1 MDRSKVIVDH
11 LTKEQVDRSN
21 LSKFQQ
27 FKIEKEYTTSAYK
40 NYLAH
45 QLFYIVSMLTRTIYQ
60 SVLYEYAGSIP
71 DEKWAILD
79 LMDEVV
85 ADSEER
91 FETGQESISQE
102 EESESESSSND
113 RDDSD
118 SSSDPWLR
126 LGEETKEGGPK
137 DPAIQFPGIDIKI
150 DLPPT
155 IFTPY
160 DHTKTDLAQEAR
172 TNADKARAEAD
183 RQHEQSKQAQ
193 EAKQAA
199 MDAAKA
205 AKEDVERK
213 AEALDKLVEKTTE
226 HKADLVDSAKG
237 AAAATLGGSK
247 GASNTTAVADEQS
260 GRVSK
265 DSGSLGGL
273 GTRGDAR
280 TGKGAG
286 ISTAAGK
293 ATETGL
299 TTIGIV
305 IIDAINNGRVQATA
319 EAQKEAIEQF
329 KGDIKNG
336 VPRDEALERAQ
347 EKLETGVK
355 DYKEVGYNER
365 AGVTGRTYTDVTKEQ
380 TIEETIK
387 ALEEYAD
394 AKEKEAEAAKEQS
407 EALTQAG
414 IESAKEEMAEERAQ
428 EAEREA
434 EQAGR
439 EAQESE
445 TTSSFDNNN
454 TNTTNTGEDTP
465 ECGSDTP
472 SCGSDCAS
480 DCGSDSPPCS
490 DCGSD
495 CSSDCTSDCGSDC
508 SPDCIND
515 CGSDCSSDCSFDIED
530 CGGCDCDDC
539 AGLGAD

>member
-11 LTKEQVDRSN
+11 LTKEQIDRSN

-27 FKIEKEYTTSAYK
+27 FKIEKEYMTSAYK

-45 QLFYIVSMLTRTIYQ
+45 QLFYTVSMLTRTIYQ
-60 SVLYEYAGSIP
+60 SVLYEYAEAMP
-71 DEKWAILD
+71 PEKWAMID
-79 LMDEVV
+79 LLDEVIS
-85 ADSEER
+85 DSEER
-91 FETGQESISQE
+91 FETGQESVSQE
-102 EESESESSSND
+102 EESSNGHTD
-113 RDDSD
+113 TDSD
-118 SSSDPWLR
+118 SSSDPWIR

-160 DHTKTDLAQEAR
+160 DHTKNDLAQEAR

-183 RQHEQSKQAQ
+183 RQHEQAKQAQ

-237 AAAATLGGSK
+237 AAAATLG
-247 GASNTTAVADEQS
+247 A
-260 GRVSK
+260 
-265 DSGSLGGL
+265 
-273 GTRGDAR
+273 
-280 TGKGAG
+280 GAG
-286 ISTAAGK
+286 TVGPTGSHQSTGDIGRGGHNNTSGAQALAERG
-293 ATETGL
+293 TEAGL
-299 TTIGIV
+299 TTIGVV

-329 KGDIKNG
+329 KEDLKNG

-434 EQAGR
+434 EQAER
-439 EAQESE
+439 DAEQESE
-445 TTSSFDNNN
+445 TTSSFDGNN
-454 TNTTNTGEDTP
+454 TNTTNTG
-465 ECGSDTP
+465 GDTP
-472 SCGSDCAS
+472 SCGFDCAS
-480 DCGSDSPPCS
+480 DCGSDATPCS

-508 SPDCIND
+508 S
-515 CGSDCSSDCSFDIED
+515 SECSFDTEE

-539 AGLGAD
+539 AGLGVD

>member
-11 LTKEQVDRSN
+11 LTKEQIDRSN
-21 LSKFQQ
+21 LSKYQQ
-27 FKIEKEYTTSAYK
+27 FKIEKEYMTSAYK

-45 QLFYIVSMLTRTIYQ
+45 QLFYTVSMLTRTIYQ

-71 DEKWAILD
+71 DEKWAIID
-79 LMDEVV
+79 LIDEVV
-85 ADSEER
+85 SDSEER

-102 EESESESSSND
+102 EERESASSND
-113 RDDSD
+113 NDDNSSD
-118 SSSDPWLR
+118 SWER
-126 LGEETKEGGPK
+126 IREETKEGGPK

-160 DHTKTDLAQEAR
+160 DHTKNDLAQEAKA
-172 TNADKARAEAD
+172 NADRARAEAD
-183 RQHEQSKQAQ
+183 RQHEQARQAQ

-226 HKADLVDSAKG
+226 HKADLVNTAKD
-237 AAAATLGGSK
+237 AAAATLG
-247 GASNTTAVADEQS
+247 A
-260 GRVSK
+260 
-265 DSGSLGGL
+265 
-273 GTRGDAR
+273 
-280 TGKGAG
+280 GAG
-286 ISTAAGK
+286 TVGPTGSHQNTGDLGHGGHHNTSGAQALAERG
-293 ATETGL
+293 TEAGL
-299 TTIGIV
+299 TTIGVV

-329 KGDIKNG
+329 KEDIKNG

-347 EKLETGVK
+347 EKLEAGVK

-414 IESAKEEMAEERAQ
+414 VESAKEEMAEERAQ

-434 EQAGR
+434 EQAER
-439 EAQESE
+439 EAGQESE
-445 TTSSFDNNN
+445 ITSSFDDTT
-454 TNTTNTGEDTP
+454 TNTTTTTTEEDTP
-465 ECGSDTP
+465 P
-472 SCGSDCAS
+472 S
-480 DCGSDSPPCS
+480 GSDSLPCVDCSS
-490 DCGSD
+490 DSLPCSD
-495 CSSDCTSDCGSDC
+495 CSSDDETGCT
-508 SPDCIND
+508 
-515 CGSDCSSDCSFDIED
+515 FDTEQ

-539 AGLGAD
+539 GSLGVD

>member
-21 LSKFQQ
+21 LSKYQQ

-45 QLFYIVSMLTRTIYQ
+45 QLFYTVSMLTRTIYQ

-71 DEKWAILD
+71 DEKWAMID
-79 LMDEVV
+79 LLDEVV
-85 ADSEER
+85 SDSEER
-91 FETGQESISQE
+91 FETGQESVSQE
-102 EESESESSSND
+102 EESESSNND
-113 RDDSD
+113 SYSDSD
-118 SSSDPWLR
+118 DSSDPWIR
-126 LGEETKEGGPK
+126 LGAETKEGGPK

-160 DHTKTDLAQEAR
+160 DHTKNDVAQAAR

-299 TTIGIV
+299 TTLGIV

-329 KGDIKNG
+329 KEDLKNG

-347 EKLETGVK
+347 EKLDAGVK

-428 EAEREA
+428 AAEREA

-439 EAQESE
+439 DAQESE
-445 TTSSFDNNN
+445 TTSSFDDNN

-480 DCGSDSPPCS
+480 DCGSDAPPCS

-495 CSSDCTSDCGSDC
+495 CSSDCTSDCGSDEPPC
-508 SPDCIND
+508 GADYCATD
-515 CGSDCSSDCSFDIED
+515 CGSDDCSSDCGTDI
-530 CGGCDCDDC
+530 GCEGDICIQE
-539 AGLGAD
+539 

>member
-1 MDRSKVIVDH
+1 MDKSKVIVDH

-21 LSKFQQ
+21 LSKYQQ

-45 QLFYIVSMLTRTIYQ
+45 QLFYTVSMLTRTIYQ

-71 DEKWAILD
+71 AEKWAILD

-85 ADSEER
+85 SDSEER

-102 EESESESSSND
+102 EEKESESSSND
-113 RDDSD
+113 RYSDSD
-118 SSSDPWLR
+118 DSSDPWR
-126 LGEETKEGGPK
+126 KLGEETKEGGPK

-160 DHTKTDLAQEAR
+160 DHTKNDLAQEAR

-183 RQHEQSKQAQ
+183 RQHEQARQAQ

-226 HKADLVDSAKG
+226 GTANFIDTTKSAIEAILGAGTKDSSGFTTVIGDIMDKGSDVLG
-237 AAAATLGGSK
+237 AAVSVAT
-247 GASNTTAVADEQS
+247 
-260 GRVSK
+260 
-265 DSGSLGGL
+265 
-273 GTRGDAR
+273 
-280 TGKGAG
+280 
-286 ISTAAGK
+286 
-293 ATETGL
+293 
-299 TTIGIV
+299 
-305 IIDAINNGRVQATA
+305 NNENAKATA

-329 KGDIKNG
+329 KEDIKSG
-336 VPRDEALERAQ
+336 MPRDEALERAQ

-355 DYKEVGYNER
+355 DYKEVGSNER
-365 AGVTGRTYTDVTKEQ
+365 TERTYTDVTKEQ
-380 TIEETIK
+380 TIQETIK

-445 TTSSFDNNN
+445 TTSSFDDNN

-472 SCGSDCAS
+472 SCGSDCSS
-480 DCGSDSPPCS
+480 DCGSDAPPCS

-508 SPDCIND
+508 SSDCTSD
-515 CGSDCSSDCSFDIED
+515 CGTDCSSDCSFDIED

>member
-11 LTKEQVDRSN
+11 LTKEQIDRSN
-21 LSKFQQ
+21 LSKYQQ
-27 FKIEKEYTTSAYK
+27 FKIEKEYNTSAYK

-45 QLFYIVSMLTRTIYQ
+45 QLFYTVSILTRNIYQ

-79 LMDEVV
+79 LMDNVV

-102 EESESESSSND
+102 EESESESSNND
-113 RDDSD
+113 SYSDSD
-118 SSSDPWLR
+118 DSSDPWQR
-126 LGEETKEGGPK
+126 LGAETKEGGPK
-137 DPAIQFPGIDIKI
+137 DPAIRFPGIDIKI

-155 IFTPY
+155 IFTLY
-160 DHTKTDLAQEAR
+160 DHTKTDLAQEAKA
-172 TNADKARAEAD
+172 NADKARAEAD
-183 RQHEQSKQAQ
+183 RQHEQARQAQ

-226 HKADLVDSAKG
+226 GTANFIDTTKTAITEILRGGTKDSSGFTTVIGDIMDKGNEVLG
-237 AAAATLGGSK
+237 AAVSVAT
-247 GASNTTAVADEQS
+247 
-260 GRVSK
+260 
-265 DSGSLGGL
+265 
-273 GTRGDAR
+273 
-280 TGKGAG
+280 
-286 ISTAAGK
+286 
-293 ATETGL
+293 
-299 TTIGIV
+299 
-305 IIDAINNGRVQATA
+305 NNENAKATA

-329 KGDIKNG
+329 KEDIKSG
-336 VPRDEALERAQ
+336 MPRDEALERAQ

-355 DYKEVGYNER
+355 DYKEVGSNER
-365 AGVTGRTYTDVTKEQ
+365 AERTYTDVTKEQ

-394 AKEKEAEAAKEQS
+394 AKEKEAEAIKEQS

-439 EAQESE
+439 DAQESE
-445 TTSSFDNNN
+445 TTSSFDDNN

-480 DCGSDSPPCS
+480 DCGSDAPPCSDCGSDCSSDCSS

-508 SPDCIND
+508 SSD
-515 CGSDCSSDCSFDIED
+515 CGFDTED

-539 AGLGAD
+539 AGLGVD

>member
-11 LTKEQVDRSN
+11 LTKEQIDRSN

-27 FKIEKEYTTSAYK
+27 FKIEKEYATSAYK

-45 QLFYIVSMLTRTIYQ
+45 QLYYIVSMLTRTIYQ
-60 SVLYEYAGSIP
+60 SVLYEYADAIP
-71 DEKWAILD
+71 PEKWDIIDLLDEAIS
-79 LMDEVV
+79 
-85 ADSEER
+85 DSEER
-91 FETGQESISQE
+91 LETGQESISQE
-102 EESESESSSND
+102 EESESSNNNGH
-113 RDDSD
+113 DDSD
-118 SSSDPWLR
+118 SSSSDPWQR
-126 LGEETKEGGPK
+126 IGAETKEGGPK

-160 DHTKTDLAQEAR
+160 DHTKSDIAQTAKA
-172 TNADKARAEAD
+172 NADKARAEAD
-183 RQHEQSKQAQ
+183 RQHEQAKQAQ

-226 HKADLVDSAKG
+226 HKADLVNTAKD
-237 AAAATLGGSK
+237 AAAATLG
-247 GASNTTAVADEQS
+247 A
-260 GRVSK
+260 
-265 DSGSLGGL
+265 
-273 GTRGDAR
+273 
-280 TGKGAG
+280 GAG
-286 ISTAAGK
+286 TVGPTGSHQNTGDIGRGGHNNTSGAQALAERG
-293 ATETGL
+293 TEAGL
-299 TTIGIV
+299 TTLGVV
-305 IIDAINNGRVQATA
+305 IIDAVNNGRVQATA

-329 KGDIKNG
+329 KEDLKSGM
-336 VPRDEALERAQ
+336 PRDEALERAQ

-394 AKEKEAEAAKEQS
+394 AKEKEAEATKEQS

-434 EQAGR
+434 EQAER

-465 ECGSDTP
+465 
-472 SCGSDCAS
+472 SCGSDCSS
-480 DCGSDSPPCS
+480 DCGSDAPPCS

-495 CSSDCTSDCGSDC
+495 CSSDCSSDCGSDC
-508 SPDCIND
+508 TSDCSSD
-515 CGSDCSSDCSFDIED
+515 CGSDCSSDCSFDTED

>member
-21 LSKFQQ
+21 LSKYQQ
-27 FKIEKEYTTSAYK
+27 FKIEKEYNTSAYK

-45 QLFYIVSMLTRTIYQ
+45 QLFYTVSILTRNIYQ

-71 DEKWAILD
+71 AEKWDILD
-79 LMDEVV
+79 LMDKVV
-85 ADSEER
+85 SDSEER

-102 EESESESSSND
+102 EESESSNND
-113 RDDSD
+113 SYSDSD
-118 SSSDPWLR
+118 DSSDPWR
-126 LGEETKEGGPK
+126 KLGEETKEGGPK
-137 DPAIQFPGIDIKI
+137 DPAIRFPGIDIKI

-160 DHTKTDLAQEAR
+160 DHTKTDLAQEAKANADKAKA
-172 TNADKARAEAD
+172 NADKARAEAD
-183 RQHEQSKQAQ
+183 RQHERARQAQ

-205 AKEDVERK
+205 AKEDLERK
-213 AEALDKLVEKTTE
+213 AEALDKLVEKTTD
-226 HKADLVDSAKG
+226 HKATFMDTTKIAIESILGAGTKIVDIIDKGNGIIG
-237 AAAATLGGSK
+237 AAIRVAT
-247 GASNTTAVADEQS
+247 
-260 GRVSK
+260 
-265 DSGSLGGL
+265 
-273 GTRGDAR
+273 
-280 TGKGAG
+280 
-286 ISTAAGK
+286 
-293 ATETGL
+293 
-299 TTIGIV
+299 
-305 IIDAINNGRVQATA
+305 NNGNAKATA

-329 KGDIKNG
+329 KEDIKSG

-355 DYKEVGYNER
+355 DYKEVRYNER
-365 AGVTGRTYTDVTKEQ
+365 AGTTGRTYTDVTKEQ

-434 EQAGR
+434 EQAER

-445 TTSSFDNNN
+445 TTSSFDDNN

-472 SCGSDCAS
+472 SCGSDCSS
-480 DCGSDSPPCS
+480 DCGSDAPPCSDCGSDCSSDCSS

-508 SPDCIND
+508 S
-515 CGSDCSSDCSFDIED
+515 SDCSFDTED

-539 AGLGAD
+539 GSLGAD

>member
-1 MDRSKVIVDH
+1 MDKSKVIVDH
-11 LTKEQVDRSN
+11 LTKEQIDRSN

-45 QLFYIVSMLTRTIYQ
+45 QLYYIVSMLTRTIYQ

-71 DEKWAILD
+71 DEKWDIIDLLDEAIS
-79 LMDEVV
+79 
-85 ADSEER
+85 DSEER
-91 FETGQESISQE
+91 LETGQESISQE
-102 EESESESSSND
+102 EESESESSNNND
-113 RDDSD
+113 SDDSD
-118 SSSDPWLR
+118 SSSDPWQR
-126 LGEETKEGGPK
+126 IGAETKEGGPK
-137 DPAIQFPGIDIKI
+137 DPALRFPGIDIKI
-150 DLPPT
+150 ELPPT

-160 DHTKTDLAQEAR
+160 DHTKTDLAQEAKA
-172 TNADKARAEAD
+172 NADKARAEAD
-183 RQHEQSKQAQ
+183 KQHEQAKQAQ

-226 HKADLVDSAKG
+226 HKADLVDTAKN
-237 AAAATLGGSK
+237 AAAATLG
-247 GASNTTAVADEQS
+247 A
-260 GRVSK
+260 
-265 DSGSLGGL
+265 
-273 GTRGDAR
+273 
-280 TGKGAG
+280 GAG
-286 ISTAAGK
+286 TVGPTGSHQNTGDIGRGGHNNTSGVQALAERG
-293 ATETGL
+293 TEAGL
-299 TTIGIV
+299 TTLGVV
-305 IIDAINNGRVQATA
+305 IIDAVNNGRVQATA

-329 KGDIKNG
+329 KEDLKNG

-365 AGVTGRTYTDVTKEQ
+365 AGTTGRTYTDVTKEQ

-394 AKEKEAEAAKEQS
+394 AKEKEAEATKEQS

-439 EAQESE
+439 DAQESE

-472 SCGSDCAS
+472 SCGSDC
-480 DCGSDSPPCS
+480 GSDAPPCS

-495 CSSDCTSDCGSDC
+495 CSSDCGDCGSDC
-508 SPDCIND
+508 D
-515 CGSDCSSDCSFDIED
+515 SDCSDCSFDVED

>member
-21 LSKFQQ
+21 LSKYQQ
-27 FKIEKEYTTSAYK
+27 FKIEKEYNTSAYK

-45 QLFYIVSMLTRTIYQ
+45 QLFYTISMLTRTIYQ

-71 DEKWAILD
+71 AEKWAILD

-113 RDDSD
+113 RYSDSDDDSD
-118 SSSDPWLR
+118 PWR
-126 LGEETKEGGPK
+126 KLGEETKEGGPK

-160 DHTKTDLAQEAR
+160 DHTKIDLAQEAKA
-172 TNADKARAEAD
+172 NADKARAEAD
-183 RQHEQSKQAQ
+183 RQHEQARQAQ

-213 AEALDKLVEKTTE
+213 AEALDKLVEKTTGTTNFVDTA
-226 HKADLVDSAKG
+226 KAAITEVAITEALRAGIKDSSGFTTVIVDSMNKG
-237 AAAATLGGSK
+237 YNVFVTAT
-247 GASNTTAVADEQS
+247 Q
-260 GRVSK
+260 
-265 DSGSLGGL
+265 
-273 GTRGDAR
+273 
-280 TGKGAG
+280 
-286 ISTAAGK
+286 STASVAK
-293 ATETGL
+293 
-299 TTIGIV
+299 
-305 IIDAINNGRVQATA
+305 NNGNAKATA

-329 KGDIKNG
+329 KEDIKSG
-336 VPRDEALERAQ
+336 MPRDEALERAQ

-355 DYKEVGYNER
+355 DYKEAGFNER
-365 AGVTGRTYTDVTKEQ
+365 AERTYTDVTKEQ

-394 AKEKEAEAAKEQS
+394 AKEKEAEATKEQS

-445 TTSSFDNNN
+445 PTSSFDDNN

-508 SPDCIND
+508 SSDCTSD
-515 CGSDCSSDCSFDIED
+515 CGSDCSSDCSFDTED

-539 AGLGAD
+539 ASLGAD

>member
-27 FKIEKEYTTSAYK
+27 FKIEKEYMTSAYK

-45 QLFYIVSMLTRTIYQ
+45 QLFYTVSMLTRTIYQ
-60 SVLYEYAGSIP
+60 SVLYEYAGEISS
-71 DEKWAILD
+71 EKWAMID
-79 LMDEVV
+79 LLDEVIS
-85 ADSEER
+85 DSEER

-102 EESESESSSND
+102 EEKESSNSGSD
-113 RDDSD
+113 YWEDDN
-118 SSSDPWLR
+118 SDPWKR
-126 LGEETKEGGPK
+126 VGEETKAGGPK
-137 DPAIQFPGIDIKI
+137 DPTINFPGIDIKI

-160 DHTKTDLAQEAR
+160 DHTKNDLAQEAR

-183 RQHEQSKQAQ
+183 RQHEQAKQAQ

-226 HKADLVDSAKG
+226 HKADLVDSAKD

-247 GASNTTAVADEQS
+247 GASNTTAIADEKS
-260 GRVSK
+260 GRASK
-265 DSGSLGGL
+265 TGGDLGGL

-286 ISTAAGK
+286 VSTLAGK

-299 TTIGIV
+299 TTIGVV

-329 KGDIKNG
+329 KEDLKNG

-347 EKLETGVK
+347 EKLDAGVK

-428 EAEREA
+428 EAERDA
-434 EQAGR
+434 EQAER
-439 EAQESE
+439 EAQEQGP
-445 TTSSFDNNN
+445 TSSFDDNN
-454 TNTTNTGEDTP
+454 NTTNTGEDTP
-465 ECGSDTP
+465 ECSSDTP
-472 SCGSDCAS
+472 SCGSDCSS

-508 SPDCIND
+508 SSDCTSD
-515 CGSDCSSDCSFDIED
+515 CGTDCSSDCSFDTED

>member
-21 LSKFQQ
+21 LSKYQQ
-27 FKIEKEYTTSAYK
+27 FKIEKEYNTSAYK

-45 QLFYIVSMLTRTIYQ
+45 QLFYTVSMLTRNIYQ

-71 DEKWAILD
+71 AEKWAILD

-102 EESESESSSND
+102 EESESSNND
-113 RDDSD
+113 SYSDSD
-118 SSSDPWLR
+118 DSSDPWQR
-126 LGEETKEGGPK
+126 LGAETKEGGPK
-137 DPAIQFPGIDIKI
+137 DPAIRFPGIDIKI

-160 DHTKTDLAQEAR
+160 DHTKTDLAQEAKA
-172 TNADKARAEAD
+172 NADKARAEAD
-183 RQHEQSKQAQ
+183 RQHEQARQAQ

-226 HKADLVDSAKG
+226 GTANFIDTTKSAIESILGAGTKDSSGFTTVIGDIMDKGNDILG
-237 AAAATLGGSK
+237 AAVSVAT
-247 GASNTTAVADEQS
+247 
-260 GRVSK
+260 
-265 DSGSLGGL
+265 
-273 GTRGDAR
+273 
-280 TGKGAG
+280 
-286 ISTAAGK
+286 
-293 ATETGL
+293 
-299 TTIGIV
+299 
-305 IIDAINNGRVQATA
+305 NNENAKATA

-329 KGDIKNG
+329 KEDIKSG

-355 DYKEVGYNER
+355 DYKEVGSNER
-365 AGVTGRTYTDVTKEQ
+365 AERTYTDVTKEQ

-445 TTSSFDNNN
+445 TTSSFDDNN

-465 ECGSDTP
+465 DCESDTP

-480 DCGSDSPPCS
+480 DCGSDAPPCS

-508 SPDCIND
+508 SSDCIND
-515 CGSDCSSDCSFDIED
+515 CGSDCSSDCSFDTED

>member
-1 MDRSKVIVDH
+1 MDKSKVIVDH

-21 LSKFQQ
+21 LSKYQQ
-27 FKIEKEYTTSAYK
+27 FKIEKEYNTSAYK

-45 QLFYIVSMLTRTIYQ
+45 QLFYTVSMLTRNIYQ

-79 LMDEVV
+79 LMDNVV

-102 EESESESSSND
+102 EESESESESSNND
-113 RDDSD
+113 SYSDSD
-118 SSSDPWLR
+118 DSSDPWQR
-126 LGEETKEGGPK
+126 LGAETKEGGPK
-137 DPAIQFPGIDIKI
+137 DPALHFPGIDIKI

-160 DHTKTDLAQEAR
+160 DHTKIDLAQEAKA
-172 TNADKARAEAD
+172 NADKARAEAD
-183 RQHEQSKQAQ
+183 RQHEQARQAQ

-226 HKADLVDSAKG
+226 GTANFIETTKSAIEAILGAGTKDSSGFTTVIGDIIDKGNDIIG
-237 AAAATLGGSK
+237 AAVSVAT
-247 GASNTTAVADEQS
+247 
-260 GRVSK
+260 
-265 DSGSLGGL
+265 
-273 GTRGDAR
+273 
-280 TGKGAG
+280 
-286 ISTAAGK
+286 
-293 ATETGL
+293 
-299 TTIGIV
+299 
-305 IIDAINNGRVQATA
+305 NNENAKATA

-329 KGDIKNG
+329 KEDIKSG
-336 VPRDEALERAQ
+336 MPRDEALERAQ

-355 DYKEVGYNER
+355 DYKEVGSNER
-365 AGVTGRTYTDVTKEQ
+365 AERTYTDVTKEQ

-445 TTSSFDNNN
+445 TTSSFDDNN

-480 DCGSDSPPCS
+480 DCGSDCAS

-508 SPDCIND
+508 TSDCTSD
-515 CGSDCSSDCSFDIED
+515 CGSDEPPCGADYCATDCGSDDCSSDCGTDI
-530 CGGCDCDDC
+530 GCEGDICVQE
-539 AGLGAD
+539 

>member
-21 LSKFQQ
+21 LSKYQQ
-27 FKIEKEYTTSAYK
+27 FKIEKEYNTSAYK

-45 QLFYIVSMLTRTIYQ
+45 QLFYTVSMLTRNIYQ

-71 DEKWAILD
+71 AEKWAILD

-102 EESESESSSND
+102 EESESSNND
-113 RDDSD
+113 SYSDSD
-118 SSSDPWLR
+118 DSSDPWQR
-126 LGEETKEGGPK
+126 LGAETKEGGPK
-137 DPAIQFPGIDIKI
+137 DPAIRFPGIDIKI

-160 DHTKTDLAQEAR
+160 DHTKTDLAQEAKA
-172 TNADKARAEAD
+172 NADKARAEAD
-183 RQHEQSKQAQ
+183 RQHEQARQAQ

-226 HKADLVDSAKG
+226 GTANFIDTTKSAIESILGAGTKDSSGFTTVIGDIMDKGNDILG
-237 AAAATLGGSK
+237 AAVSVAT
-247 GASNTTAVADEQS
+247 
-260 GRVSK
+260 
-265 DSGSLGGL
+265 
-273 GTRGDAR
+273 
-280 TGKGAG
+280 
-286 ISTAAGK
+286 
-293 ATETGL
+293 
-299 TTIGIV
+299 
-305 IIDAINNGRVQATA
+305 NNENAKATA

-329 KGDIKNG
+329 KEDIKSG

-355 DYKEVGYNER
+355 DYKEVGSNER
-365 AGVTGRTYTDVTKEQ
+365 AERTYTDVTKEQ

-445 TTSSFDNNN
+445 TTSSFDDNN

-465 ECGSDTP
+465 DCESDTP

-480 DCGSDSPPCS
+480 DCGSDASPCS

-508 SPDCIND
+508 SSDCIND
-515 CGSDCSSDCSFDIED
+515 CGSDCSSDCSFDTED

>member
-21 LSKFQQ
+21 LSKYQQ

-45 QLFYIVSMLTRTIYQ
+45 QLFYTVSMLTRTIYQ

-85 ADSEER
+85 SDSEER

-102 EESESESSSND
+102 EEKESESSSND
-113 RDDSD
+113 RYSDSD
-118 SSSDPWLR
+118 DSSDPWR
-126 LGEETKEGGPK
+126 KLGEETKEGGPK

-183 RQHEQSKQAQ
+183 RQHEQAKQAQ

-226 HKADLVDSAKG
+226 HKADLVDTAKN
-237 AAAATLGGSK
+237 AAAATLG
-247 GASNTTAVADEQS
+247 A
-260 GRVSK
+260 
-265 DSGSLGGL
+265 
-273 GTRGDAR
+273 
-280 TGKGAG
+280 GAG
-286 ISTAAGK
+286 APGLVAGEGGIRAGGSVSRGGRGNTAATQALAERG
-293 ATETGL
+293 TEAGL
-299 TTIGIV
+299 TTIGVV

-329 KGDIKNG
+329 KEDLKSGM
-336 VPRDEALERAQ
+336 PRDEALERAQ

-365 AGVTGRTYTDVTKEQ
+365 AGTTGRTYTDVTKEQ
-380 TIEETIK
+380 TIQETIK

-394 AKEKEAEAAKEQS
+394 AKEKEAEATKEQS

-445 TTSSFDNNN
+445 TTSSFDDNN
-454 TNTTNTGEDTP
+454 TTTNTGEDTS

-480 DCGSDSPPCS
+480 DC
-490 DCGSD
+490 
-495 CSSDCTSDCGSDC
+495 SSDCTSDCGSDEPPC
-508 SPDCIND
+508 GADYCATD
-515 CGSDCSSDCSFDIED
+515 CGSDDCSSDCGTDI
-530 CGGCDCDDC
+530 GCEGDICIQE
-539 AGLGAD
+539 

>member
-11 LTKEQVDRSN
+11 LTKEQIDRSN

-27 FKIEKEYTTSAYK
+27 FKIEKEYMTSAYK

-45 QLFYIVSMLTRTIYQ
+45 QLYYIVSMLTRTIYQ
-60 SVLYEYAGSIP
+60 SVLYEYAGAIP
-71 DEKWAILD
+71 PEKWDIIDLLDEAIS
-79 LMDEVV
+79 
-85 ADSEER
+85 DSEER

-102 EESESESSSND
+102 EEESESSNNGH
-113 RDDSD
+113 DDSD
-118 SSSDPWLR
+118 SSSDPWQR
-126 LGEETKEGGPK
+126 IGAETKEGGPK

-160 DHTKTDLAQEAR
+160 DHTKSDIAQEAKA
-172 TNADKARAEAD
+172 NADKARAEAD
-183 RQHEQSKQAQ
+183 RQHEQARQAQ

-226 HKADLVDSAKG
+226 HKADLVNTAKD
-237 AAAATLGGSK
+237 AAAATLG
-247 GASNTTAVADEQS
+247 A
-260 GRVSK
+260 
-265 DSGSLGGL
+265 
-273 GTRGDAR
+273 
-280 TGKGAG
+280 GAG
-286 ISTAAGK
+286 TVGPTGSHQKTGDLGHGGHHNTSGAQALAERG
-293 ATETGL
+293 TEAGL
-299 TTIGIV
+299 TILGVV

-329 KGDIKNG
+329 KEDLKSGM
-336 VPRDEALERAQ
+336 PRDEALERAQ

-365 AGVTGRTYTDVTKEQ
+365 AGTTGRTYTNVTKEQ

-394 AKEKEAEAAKEQS
+394 AKEKEAEATKEQS

-445 TTSSFDNNN
+445 TTSSFDGNN

-472 SCGSDCAS
+472 SCGSDAL
-480 DCGSDSPPCS
+480 PCS

-495 CSSDCTSDCGSDC
+495 ATPCGDCGDCDSDCAGECPADTE
-508 SPDCIND
+508 N
-515 CGSDCSSDCSFDIED
+515 

-539 AGLGAD
+539 GSLGVD

>member
-11 LTKEQVDRSN
+11 LTKEQIDRSN

-45 QLFYIVSMLTRTIYQ
+45 QLYYIVSMLTRTIYQ
-60 SVLYEYAGSIP
+60 SVLYEYADAIP
-71 DEKWAILD
+71 PEKWDIIDLLDEAIS
-79 LMDEVV
+79 
-85 ADSEER
+85 DSEER
-91 FETGQESISQE
+91 LETGQESISQE
-102 EESESESSSND
+102 EESESSNNNG
-113 RDDSD
+113 RDNSDS
-118 SSSDPWLR
+118 SSSDPWQR
-126 LGEETKEGGPK
+126 IGAETKEGGPK
-137 DPAIQFPGIDIKI
+137 DPAIRFPGIDIKI

-160 DHTKTDLAQEAR
+160 DHTKSDIAQEAKA
-172 TNADKARAEAD
+172 NADRARAEAD
-183 RQHEQSKQAQ
+183 KQHEQARQAQ

-226 HKADLVDSAKG
+226 HKANFIDTTK
-237 AAAATLGGSK
+237 AAITDIL
-247 GASNTTAVADEQS
+247 
-260 GRVSK
+260 
-265 DSGSLGGL
+265 
-273 GTRGDAR
+273 
-280 TGKGAG
+280 GAG
-286 ISTAAGK
+286 IKDSSGF
-293 ATETGL
+293 
-299 TTIGIV
+299 TTVIGD
-305 IIDAINNGRVQATA
+305 IIDKGNNILGAYLDVANNNENAKATA

-329 KGDIKNG
+329 KEDIKSG

-365 AGVTGRTYTDVTKEQ
+365 AGTTGRTYTDVTKEQ

-394 AKEKEAEAAKEQS
+394 AKEKEAEATKEQS

-428 EAEREA
+428 AAEREA

-439 EAQESE
+439 EAQEQE
-445 TTSSFDNNN
+445 HTSSFDDNN

-472 SCGSDCAS
+472 SCGSDCSS
-480 DCGSDSPPCS
+480 DCGSDAPPCSDCGSDCSSDCSS

-508 SPDCIND
+508 S
-515 CGSDCSSDCSFDIED
+515 SDCSFDTED

-539 AGLGAD
+539 GSLGAD